1 MISDEE
7 IAAAITIEY
16 LELANLLEEAPVSL
30 WDAPSLCEGWRTR
43 EVVAHMTMP
52 ARLSEN
58 EFMSELRSVGGNFA
72 RLSNALAARDGAL
85 PTTTLLADLR
95 SETLHGWTP
104 PGGDLNAALIHVV
117 IHGLDIVE
125 ATMLSRCVPVPA
137 LTQVLSLVGSGET
150 FGIDLDQVEL
160 RATDM
165 DWSRGSGP
173 LVSGPGQVLA
183 LIACGRRVPTS
194 RLEGDGTSPYVLA

>member
-1 MISDEE
+1 MTNDNGM
-7 IAAAITIEY
+7 AAMVAQEY
-16 LELANLLEEAPVSL
+16 LELANLLEGAPISL

-58 EFMSELRSVGGNFA
+58 EVMTELHSVGGDFEK
-72 RLSNALAARDGAL
+72 LSNAVAGRDGAL

-95 SETLHGWTP
+95 SATLHSWTP
-104 PGGDLNAALIHVV
+104 PGGDLNSALIHVV
-117 IHGLDIVE
+117 IHGLDIIE
-125 ATMLSRCVPVPA
+125 ATMLDRCVPVPA
-137 LTQVLSLVGSGET
+137 VIQVLSLVGSGDT
-150 FGIDLDQVEL
+150 FDVDLDGMEL
-160 RATDM
+160 RANDL

-183 LIACGRRVPTS
+183 LIACGRRIPAC
-194 RLEGDGTSPYVLA
+194 RLEGDGASRYVRG